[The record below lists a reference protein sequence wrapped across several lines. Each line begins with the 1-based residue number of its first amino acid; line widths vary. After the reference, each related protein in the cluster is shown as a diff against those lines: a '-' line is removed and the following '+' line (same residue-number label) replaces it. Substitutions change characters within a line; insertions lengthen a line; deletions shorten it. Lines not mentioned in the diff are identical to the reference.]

1 MSARDRDRSASWTAD
16 RKHNLIAIACSDAP
30 EGHADWTIQLLADK
44 VVAMG
49 FAESI
54 SLETVRQIL
63 KKTTS
68 SRGRRRSGAYRK

>member
-1 MSARDRDRSASWTAD
+1 MSGRFAP
-16 RKHNLIAIACSDAP
+16 KHRAAP
-30 EGHADWTIQLLADK
+30 GLGNQALGTGVHCREEAFADK

-63 KKTTS
+63 KKTNS